1 MNNLSKTSNESELA
15 YIYRVGAMKDAGILD
30 MTWSELADI
39 MNDQLRDPEDKWTE
53 SVYRKKYRLIKD
65 AYEQIFADY

>member
-1 MNNLSKTSNESELA
+1 
-15 YIYRVGAMKDAGILD
+15 MKDAGILD

-39 MNDQLRDPEDKWTE
+39 MNNQLRDPEDKWTE